1 MFNYFTFI
9 LFVILFCQLTHTD
22 ALKCN
27 KLAKKSNKTTAI
39 IRNLKMVKKATPKY
53 IHMSNTASNCS
64 EFFKLNH
71 LTSCCLG
78 RNDECYMNYYGSRC
92 YCDIFCLVNNKINK
106 HNDCC
111 PDAVQTCQYNPD
123 EVNLS
128 VVTSI
133 DVNGQISHKILNESD
148 KIKNEIHNDKELEL
162 SRNKHGNFKNKKNGG
177 TCKEFY
183 SLNNL
188 TSCCLDR
195 NDDCFMFHYD
205 TRCYCDEFCRV
216 DCCVDVFEKCSLKIS
231 MFIYNKIN
239 ETIIK

>member
-1 MFNYFTFI
+1 MFNYSKFI
-9 LFVILFCQLTHTD
+9 LFVIVFCQLTHTD

-111 PDAVQTCQYNPD
+111 PDAVQTCQYN
-123 EVNLS
+123 
-128 VVTSI
+128 
-133 DVNGQISHKILNESD
+133 
-148 KIKNEIHNDKELEL
+148 
-162 SRNKHGNFKNKKNGG
+162 RNKHGNFKNKKNGG

-205 TRCYCDEFCRV
+205 TRCYCDEFCRI